1 MRGLMAVLFATAL
14 VAWTSVAVGG
24 PRQVFAAA
32 MSLCVWSLAGA
43 TYIQP
48 KPMKLRAIR
57 NILVTAAAVLT
68 TIAMVGSLSGR

>member
-14 VAWTSVAVGG
+14 VAWASVAVGG

-43 TYIQP
+43 TYVQP
-48 KPMKLRAIR
+48 TPMKLRAFRYIG
-57 NILVTAAAVLT
+57 VTAAAVIT
-68 TIAMVGSLSGR
+68 TIATVGSLSGR

>member
-1 MRGLMAVLFATAL
+1 MAVLFATAL

-57 NILVTAAAVLT
+57 CVLVTAAAVLT
-68 TIAMVGSLSGR
+68 TIAMVASVSGR